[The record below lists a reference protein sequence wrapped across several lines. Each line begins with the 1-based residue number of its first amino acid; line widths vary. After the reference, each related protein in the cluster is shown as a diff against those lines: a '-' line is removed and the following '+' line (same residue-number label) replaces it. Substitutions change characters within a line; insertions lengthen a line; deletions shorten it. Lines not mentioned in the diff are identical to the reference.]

1 MVGCLLLFTAAA
13 STCAVAFRVCKSK
26 CPSCCV
32 FFSDFLAFI
41 VMAAELLLG
50 IIILASKSYATD
62 QLRRL
67 NQHLRNEAGCDVECQ
82 RDIADGVQTMT
93 DCTWKPKTN
102 SHHARKPFA
111 VACSEACP

>member
-1 MVGCLLLFTAAA
+1 M
-13 STCAVAFRVCKSK
+13 CKDK

-62 QLRRL
+62 QLRRVEERV
-67 NQHLRNEAGCDVECQ
+67 HNEAGCDVECQ
-82 RDIADGVQTMT
+82 ADIQDGVQTMT
-93 DCTWKPKTN
+93 DCTSSTPKTN
-102 SHHARKPFA
+102 SQS
-111 VACSEACP
+111 CQ

>member
-82 RDIADGVQTMT
+82 SDIADALPAMT
-93 DCTWKPKTN
+93 DCTSTPN
-102 SHHARKPFA
+102 LSHRARKPLA
-111 VACSEACP
+111 VVACCLSD